1 MGRRSTSWSSVRAP
15 PGPIATRYFAE
26 HGATVLRVES
36 KSRPDFLRVYALGPD
51 NPHGLEGAPMYDGLN
66 VGKRNVT
73 LNLKHPDAVALVRRL
88 VVEWADAVAENFA
101 PRRDAA
107 ASGSTTTRSRAD
119 NPTS

>member
-1 MGRRSTSWSSVRAP
+1 M
-15 PGPIATRYFAE
+15 
-26 HGATVLRVES
+26 LRVES

-101 PRRDAA
+101 PRAMTRLRPRLRLAGRAA
-107 ASGSTTTRSRAD
+107 
-119 NPTS
+119 NPTW